1 MAPLMRRTVFL
12 LAAAAVALLPTR
24 GDTAA
29 APSALV
35 LGDSLAEGTRPFLA
49 GYLPGWRLRYVVGV
63 GVRTEQGVDRV
74 RALGG
79 RLPRFVVL
87 SLGTNDDPRRVG
99 AFRAAVRTVMRTV
112 GSGRCVVWPNIA
124 RPPAMGASYAAYNRA
139 LAAEARSTPNLR
151 VVDWVRM
158 TRQHPEWLRA
168 DRVHVTGAGYRARA
182 AALARALA
190 GCVS

>member
-35 LGDSLAEGTRPFLA
+35 LGDSLAQGTRPFLA

-74 RALGG
+74 R
-79 RLPRFVVL
+79 
-87 SLGTNDDPRRVG
+87 T
-99 AFRAAVRTVMRTV
+99 
-112 GSGRCVVWPNIA
+112 
-124 RPPAMGASYAAYNRA
+124 GASRC
-139 LAAEARSTPNLR
+139 
-151 VVDWVRM
+151 DWVRAGAH
-158 TRQHPEWLRA
+158 RCAGCARVHHVPRGA
-168 DRVHVTGAGYRARA
+168 DRPGADGCAEVRVGQVTW
-182 AALARALA
+182 
-190 GCVS
+190 